1 MIIRHTSISG
11 KDQYSGTLNLSAATL
26 GILPFIPNMH
36 GLFYNQREMTVMIL
50 QNSVLGPDP
59 KLGSSGDAKDYVAVL
74 MAHIS
79 TRK

>member
-1 MIIRHTSISG
+1 MSIPG

-26 GILPFIPNMH
+26 GILPLIPNMH

-50 QNSVLGPDP
+50 QNSVLGPDL
-59 KLGSSGDAKDYVAVL
+59 KLGSSGDAEDYVDVL